1 MDDKTKLDAYLEN
14 LGISDD
20 AEASKPVIPTAPASS
35 PITPAVSATPP
46 RRDDERHDDE
56 RQAPARAESD
66 APRSPRLNAS
76 VDAIVEDF
84 LSGMLMHL
92 DPGYTVSAHTRGD
105 SINAEV
111 TGGDAGKIIGR
122 EGRTLAAIEF
132 LANTV
137 LAKEHGQGAPR
148 VNVDAAGYRRR
159 HEERLLEQARRI
171 AARVRKSG
179 EEIELDPMTAA
190 DRRIIHIALREDS
203 FVSTESVGEGRE
215 RRIVIK
221 SKG

>member
-1 MDDKTKLDAYLEN
+1 MDDKTKLDEYLEN

-20 AEASKPVIPTAPASS
+20 AETSKPVIPATPAPNLVA
-35 PITPAVSATPP
+35 PAVSAIPP
-46 RRDDERHDDE
+46 RRDDERRE
-56 RQAPARAESD
+56 PPRAETE
-66 APRSPRLNAS
+66 PRPNRLNAS
-76 VDAIVEDF
+76 ADAIVEDF
-84 LSGMLMHL
+84 LGGMLMHL
-92 DPGYTVSAHTRGD
+92 DPGYTVSARTRGD
-105 SINAEV
+105 AINAEV

-190 DRRIIHIALREDS
+190 DRRIIHIALREDA
-203 FVSTESVGEGRE
+203 FVTTESVGEGRE

>member
-20 AEASKPVIPTAPASS
+20 AEASKPVIPTAPAAS

-46 RRDDERHDDE
+46 RQDDERRE
-56 RQAPARAESD
+56 APARTESD

>member
-46 RRDDERHDDE
+46 RQDDERP
-56 RQAPARAESD
+56 APARAESD